1 MYPMVPT
8 GPSATQKGKFR
19 LDNIGTVSGHSSS
32 TNVGTEAP
40 KKAKKV
46 TGMDQP
52 QSPSEEGGPR
62 PQVKKKVLRSK
73 GKVRL
78 VAPVDPLELLEPDEE
93 GTEMGKEARVW
104 KIYVKEADKWDA
116 ELIDGWNSK
125 DSRGSEVMILMPII
139 HCILPGGAVLGYLFG
154 DSNAITVNA
163 LFTISQSLAA
173 IANNVPGNTSTLAS
187 TASNLESSPG
197 SPKHA
202 VIINTLWYFS
212 LSLSVAT
219 SLLSML
225 AKDWCYSFGANRTG
239 HPWDQALRRQRK
251 WTMIEQWKMQEL
263 INVLPF
269 LIHSSLLLFAIGLCI
284 YVWDLNQKVAIPVIC
299 VTCTASAFYIWSSLM
314 ASVVKLFPY
323 TTILSRIVQSE
334 YIQHKYK
341 DAKKHGKAFISSMID
356 VISSAASGCL
366 YALCWVL
373 TAILYILRLPVTAVY
388 HIWHNLLWKKP
399 GDTNHLKS
407 YLENVKKLVS
417 GGIHPKLHKWLTS
430 ARQNVS
436 EFSRPWA
443 PRESDH
449 DHVASLALR
458 WLIQNCENASSVD
471 AALQAIAGASVR
483 IPKEPLESC
492 RAALQIVRRLASD
505 PDTEEA
511 ERNNKLY
518 ARALTILG
526 SGPRPDKGARGIREN
541 TSSADVFLRNFQPE
555 HERQIDELITST
567 DFSPTPYNLEA
578 LYLGSTAA
586 SISSRLLKGDD
597 SDASDTFAKLINL
610 LLNHIES
617 SVRQLNSAALRS
629 LTNTAVMLAS
639 CSPTSLFGPADTN
652 RCIRSCLDLISS
664 NPGAPQIESVLDAST
679 AFLVCLSLHSLP
691 AIEETEQSLCIT
703 TGTRVERATLFLT
716 DQHSQ
721 RQPAKSAFYHVAMA
735 EILFSWN
742 SHEDS
747 KVAQDIADKREQ
759 LSMAYLRE
767 GLKIPLPTS
776 ERQRAAEIRKQQL
789 AISEFLVAVDRVCKL
804 TAHSEDCASSN
815 VVNLSPPVYWLFVWA
830 TCLTR
835 LDADR
840 AITDKLLPSMAF
852 PVLSVEFASIIDEV
866 MPMLWATY
874 NDQNLGF
881 EGSSQS
887 WRFSTTRLWQVE
899 GANSEWLLSRPK
911 HFAAMQLWILLCLA
925 EGSSDEQTRLR
936 NIIERQTKRDL
947 GNQRIAEFKQEVEN
961 KIIADYRKGHNIKV
975 YSARIIKCIIEDR
988 KGQPRDE
995 GSRSTTLN
1003 ISEPD
1008 LVLSRRVNQELRN
1021 VPLALQ
1027 GLASFAERHRVT
1039 QQGYPPSSQ
1048 DLHKGGFHHWKKATS
1063 LLAGFRKKPRTG
1075 KTGSNSVLSF
1085 ERDQGSGRLSP
1096 EAQVNS
1102 ASLIQSELMGEP
1114 EQMTEDDK
1122 HNDDHVAISMLPA
1135 EPFSTGGRPSKSI
1148 EPSFFWFSTPETQTP
1163 RIVADDTGTAPLSKL
1178 GWAAGAVPIKDSR
1191 IQ

>member
-1 MYPMVPT
+1 
-8 GPSATQKGKFR
+8 
-19 LDNIGTVSGHSSS
+19 
-32 TNVGTEAP
+32 
-40 KKAKKV
+40 
-46 TGMDQP
+46 MDQP

-116 ELIDGWNSK
+116 ELIDGWNRFIIESSK
-125 DSRGSEVMILMPII
+125 MLTQ
-139 HCILPGGAVLGYLFG
+139 

-225 AKDWCYSFGANRTG
+225 AKDWCYSELTEPGIHGIKPFEDRERDDDRTMENARANQRPTIPYPFFPPTFCYWSMHLRLGLESNSRNPRHLRHLYSFGILHLVKSHGKRRKTISLYHNSLENR
-239 HPWDQALRRQRK
+239 AVR
-251 WTMIEQWKMQEL
+251 
-263 INVLPF
+263 V
-269 LIHSSLLLFAIGLCI
+269 
-284 YVWDLNQKVAIPVIC
+284 
-299 VTCTASAFYIWSSLM
+299 
-314 ASVVKLFPY
+314 
-323 TTILSRIVQSE
+323 
-334 YIQHKYK
+334 QHKYK

-356 VISSAASGCL
+356 VISSAASGVL
-366 YALCWVL
+366 IRALL
-373 TAILYILRLPVTAVY
+373 GAYRNPLHTSSPSDGRIP
-388 HIWHNLLWKKP
+388 
-399 GDTNHLKS
+399 
-407 YLENVKKLVS
+407 YLAQFSLEKTWGYQPPQVVPRKCEE
-417 GGIHPKLHKWLTS
+417 T
-430 ARQNVS
+430 RNVS

-471 AALQAIAGASVR
+471 AALQAIAGASAR
-483 IPKEPLESC
+483 IPKEPLEAC

-511 ERNNKLY
+511 ER
-518 ARALTILG
+518 
-526 SGPRPDKGARGIREN
+526 PRPGKGARGIKEN

-597 SDASDTFAKLINL
+597 SDASDTFAKLISL
-610 LLNHIES
+610 LLDHIES

-629 LTNTAVMLAS
+629 LTNTTVMLAS
-639 CSPTSLFGPADTN
+639 CSPTSLFSPADTD
-652 RCIRSCLDLISS
+652 RS
-664 NPGAPQIESVLDAST
+664 PQIESVLDAST

-735 EILFSWN
+735 EMLFSWN

-747 KVAQDIADKREQ
+747 KMAQDIADKREQ

-767 GLKIPLPTS
+767 GLKIQLPTS
-776 ERQRAAEIRKQQL
+776 ERQRAAEIRNQQL

-852 PVLSVEFASIIDEV
+852 PVLSVEFATIVDEV

-887 WRFSTTRLWQVE
+887 WRF
-899 GANSEWLLSRPK
+899 
-911 HFAAMQLWILLCLA
+911 
-925 EGSSDEQTRLR
+925 
-936 NIIERQTKRDL
+936 
-947 GNQRIAEFKQEVEN
+947 
-961 KIIADYRKGHNIKV
+961 
-975 YSARIIKCIIEDR
+975 
-988 KGQPRDE
+988 
-995 GSRSTTLN
+995 
-1003 ISEPD
+1003 
-1008 LVLSRRVNQELRN
+1008 
-1021 VPLALQ
+1021 
-1027 GLASFAERHRVT
+1027 
-1039 QQGYPPSSQ
+1039 PP
-1048 DLHKGGFHHWKKATS
+1048 
-1063 LLAGFRKKPRTG
+1063 P
-1075 KTGSNSVLSF
+1075 
-1085 ERDQGSGRLSP
+1085 
-1096 EAQVNS
+1096 
-1102 ASLIQSELMGEP
+1102 
-1114 EQMTEDDK
+1114 
-1122 HNDDHVAISMLPA
+1122 
-1135 EPFSTGGRPSKSI
+1135 
-1148 EPSFFWFSTPETQTP
+1148 
-1163 RIVADDTGTAPLSKL
+1163 IVAG
-1178 GWAAGAVPIKDSR
+1178 
-1191 IQ
+1191 

>member
-116 ELIDGWNSK
+116 ELIDGWNRFIIESSK
-125 DSRGSEVMILMPII
+125 MLTQ
-139 HCILPGGAVLGYLFG
+139 

-269 LIHSSLLLFAIGLCI
+269 LIHSSL
-284 YVWDLNQKVAIPVIC
+284 P
-299 VTCTASAFYIWSSLM
+299 SAFYIWSSLM

-341 DAKKHGKAFISSMID
+341 DAKKHGKAFVSSMID

-388 HIWHNLLWKKP
+388 HIWHNLLWKKT

-471 AALQAIAGASVR
+471 AALQAIAGASAR

-526 SGPRPDKGARGIREN
+526 SGPRLDKGARGIKEN

-597 SDASDTFAKLINL
+597 SDASDTFAKLISL
-610 LLNHIES
+610 LLDHIES

-629 LTNTAVMLAS
+629 LTNTTVMLAS
-639 CSPTSLFGPADTN
+639 CSPTSLFSPADTD

-747 KVAQDIADKREQ
+747 KMAQDIADKREQ

-767 GLKIPLPTS
+767 GLKIQLPTS
-776 ERQRAAEIRKQQL
+776 ERQRAAEIRNQQL

-815 VVNLSPPVYWLFVWA
+815 FVNLSPPVYWLFVWA

-852 PVLSVEFASIIDEV
+852 PVLSVEFASIVDEV

-995 GSRSTTLN
+995 GSRSTTVN

-1039 QQGYPPSSQ
+1039 QQGYPSSNQ
-1048 DLHKGGFHHWKKATS
+1048 DLHKGGFRHWKKATS

-1135 EPFSTGGRPSKSI
+1135 EPFSTGGRPSK
-1148 EPSFFWFSTPETQTP
+1148 
-1163 RIVADDTGTAPLSKL
+1163 R
-1178 GWAAGAVPIKDSR
+1178 
-1191 IQ
+1191 